1 MVNNQKVIVYVKF
14 KFIFLAFILL
24 SLQVQTSSMNKRWV
38 LKEQGEATVV
48 QHLSEVLNVDHN
60 IANLLAQ
67 RGITT
72 FEQAR
77 SFFRPSLDELHD
89 PFLMN
94 DMDKAVRRIKK
105 ALADNEKILVYGDYD
120 VDGTTAVS
128 LVYTFLKS
136 IYSDV
141 DFYIPDRY
149 DEGYGVSYKSIDFA
163 VENNFSLVIV
173 LDCGIKAVEKIK
185 YAKEKKVDYIIADH
199 HRPGDIIPDAVA
211 VLDPKRSD
219 STYPF
224 DELSG
229 CGVGFK
235 LVQAIAQTNGIPFEN
250 LIKYLDLVV
259 VSIASDIVKIT
270 GENRILA
277 YFGLK
282 LINSVP
288 RPGIEAIL
296 KFSGIERKLNS
307 DIVKNEGL
315 FSKNL
320 TISDLVFF
328 VGPRINAAGRIE
340 SAKNSVKLLIAETE
354 EDATAL
360 AVTVNDFNKER
371 KDLDAQITQEAL
383 EMIQN
388 NEILSDSKSTVVYN
402 SAWHKGVIGIV
413 ASRLIE
419 TFYRPTVVLTKSNGL
434 ITGSARSV
442 KDFDVYDAVDHCSD
456 LLEHFG
462 GHKYAAGLSLKPENL
477 EAFRNKFEE
486 YVGST
491 IQHEMLT
498 PEVEIDANICL
509 NDINKKFFRILKQFA
524 PFGPGNMSPI
534 FKTDNVIDTGFARV
548 VGKNHLKLEV
558 VQQDIRGYPI
568 SAIAFQQSD
577 CLEHIIRNKP
587 FNICYHIEEN
597 EWNGVVN
604 LQLNIKDIK
613 PTDEEEKYY

>member
-1 MVNNQKVIVYVKF
+1 
-14 KFIFLAFILL
+14 
-24 SLQVQTSSMNKRWV
+24 MNKRLV
-38 LKEQGEATVV
+38 LKEQGEDAVV
-48 QHLSEVLNVDHN
+48 QHLAEVLNVDHN

-67 RGITT
+67 RGIST
-72 FEQAR
+72 FEEAR
-77 SFFRPSLDELHD
+77 FFFRPSLDDLHD

-94 DMDKAVRRIKK
+94 DMHEAVQRIEK
-105 ALADNEKILVYGDYD
+105 ALNNNEKILVYGDYD

-136 IYSDV
+136 MYSDV

-149 DEGYGVSYKSIDFA
+149 EEGYGISYKSIDFA
-163 VENNFSLVIV
+163 AENNFSLVIV

-185 YAKEKKVDYIIADH
+185 YAREKNIDYIIADH

-211 VLDPKRSD
+211 VLDPKRLD
-219 STYPF
+219 SKYPY

-235 LVQAIAQTNGIPFEN
+235 LIQAIAQTKGIPFES
-250 LIKYLDLVV
+250 LKKYLDLVV

-270 GENRILA
+270 SENRILA
-277 YFGLK
+277 YYGLK
-282 LINSVP
+282 LINSNP
-288 RPGIEAIL
+288 RSGIEAIL
-296 KFSGIERKLNS
+296 KFSGIERKVNS
-307 DIVKNEGL
+307 NRGQNEEL

-340 SAKNSVKLLIAETE
+340 SAKNSVKLLVAETE
-354 EDATAL
+354 EDASAL

-371 KDLDAQITQEAL
+371 KDLDAQTTQEAL

-388 NEILSDSKSTVVYN
+388 DNVLLDAKSTVVYQSN
-402 SAWHKGVIGIV
+402 WHKGVIGIV

-419 TFYRPTVVLTKSNGL
+419 TFYRPTVVLTKSNGF

-477 EAFRNKFEE
+477 EAFRNKFEQ

-491 IQHEMLT
+491 IKQEMLI

-524 PFGPGNMSPI
+524 PFGPGNMSPV
-534 FKTDNVIDTGFARV
+534 FKTDNVIDTGFARI

-568 SAIAFQQSD
+568 SAIAFQQSEK
-577 CLEHIIRNKP
+577 LEHIVRNKP

-597 EWNGVVN
+597 EWNGVVK
-604 LQLNIKDIK
+604 LQLNIKNIK
-613 PTDEEEKYY
+613 PAEEEEKYY